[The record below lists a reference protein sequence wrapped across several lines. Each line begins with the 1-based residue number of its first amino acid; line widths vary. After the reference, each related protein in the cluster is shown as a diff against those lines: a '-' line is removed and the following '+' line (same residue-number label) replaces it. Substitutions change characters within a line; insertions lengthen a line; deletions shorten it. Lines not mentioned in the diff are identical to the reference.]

1 MCVLRS
7 RGETHNLKE
16 HVSVSF
22 SQSMCMSSLHM
33 TPRAISESHFV
44 ASAPASTKAVP
55 FRVIRNTVQK
65 ILPMIYDVVE
75 CIELLLELLQLFF
88 AFAYL
93 ADLGHL
99 GSFQHD
105 DVYTLACR
113 RGGFDDIFDNQRGHD
128 LELG

>member
-1 MCVLRS
+1 MFLFRSPCVCHPYTWLQ
-7 RGETHNLKE
+7 EL
-16 HVSVSF
+16 
-22 SQSMCMSSLHM
+22 
-33 TPRAISESHFV
+33 SESYFV
-44 ASAPASTKAVP
+44 AGAPASTKAVP
-55 FRVIRNTVQK
+55 FRAIRNTVQK

-113 RGGFDDIFDNQRGHD
+113 RGSFDDIFDNQRGHD